1 MAGAGSQ
8 RATPHPVDRT
18 VTLAISRA
26 LPYLA
31 CETLPR
37 GFSRRMKDTDA
48 KEGRPGSPA
57 RPLFTGL
64 LLGLAFVALLAVG
77 LLVGRQYFGT
87 GGSDARQAS
96 GESSAS
102 IGGPFTLI
110 DQDGRTVTDSDFRGR
125 WLLVYFGFTYC
136 PDICPTSLARNGDAV
151 TLLGEKGNKVLP
163 VLITVDPERDTP
175 QNLKEYLRSFHP
187 QTVGLTGTPEQ
198 IAAVAREY
206 RVYYAKAL
214 PSEGDDYLMDHSSFT
229 YLIGPDGRFVQFFRH
244 QASAQEVADF
254 LNERL

>member
-1 MAGAGSQ
+1 
-8 RATPHPVDRT
+8 
-18 VTLAISRA
+18 
-26 LPYLA
+26 
-31 CETLPR
+31 
-37 GFSRRMKDTDA
+37 MKDIDRDDKPTPA
-48 KEGRPGSPA
+48 A
-57 RPLFTGL
+57 RPLFRGL
-64 LLGLAFVALLAVG
+64 LLGLTLVALLTVG

-87 GGSDARQAS
+87 GGSDAPRGS

-102 IGGPFTLI
+102 IGGPFTLV
-110 DQDGRTVTDSDFRGR
+110 DQDGRTVTDADFRGR

-151 TLLGEKGNKVLP
+151 TLLGEKGKQVLP
-163 VLITVDPERDTP
+163 VLITIDPERDTP
-175 QNLKEYLRSFHP
+175 EKLKDYVHSFHP

-198 IAAVAREY
+198 IAAVAKEY
-206 RVYYAKAL
+206 RVYHAKAR

-244 QASAQEVADF
+244 QASAQDVADF